1 VEENDF
7 DSLKRAGTD
16 AMRAVGDA
24 FSSIDFSE
32 VTRSVGKAVEDIGQA
47 IAGIGKATTSPYV
60 IEDPDASGRASRHVA
75 DGVLLILLAV
85 LPLVAIGV
93 WFLILWPI
101 AGLALFVLAG
111 ILFHR
116 ASRSIAK
123 GKHERSFADALSRI
137 DHALG
142 EREAIP
148 VAELAKKVHMPV
160 SQLLEVLGEA
170 IERGLIPEGHLVPEG
185 KAQMLYLT
193 NAAAYDAEAQRKS
206 HDAVPDEG
214 SAAVEDARV
223 DVPSI
228 MADLP
233 EDAREVLSSASASI
247 EKIRGAAAGIQD
259 AEVRAELEGICSKTE
274 QISAYIMHH
283 PETAPLFRRAATY
296 YLPTTAKL
304 AASFA
309 ELEGHDKG
317 ARVETTLEDLRAS
330 FKEMEGALSRL
341 SDELVLDQSMDVRS
355 DIDVMRTMLRQDG
368 LSDE

>member
-1 VEENDF
+1 MEENDF

-170 IERGLIPEGHLVPEG
+170 IERGLIPE
-185 KAQMLYLT
+185 AQMLYLT

-304 AASFA
+304 A